1 MILRRRM
8 RVMAMSEPAIQEQ
21 PRECEASEAGWLR
34 ENRVYIYAGV
44 LALGVIVA
52 YWRTMQW
59 VTSLSIMHVDTGG
72 GLFAPLVS
80 AYLVWS
86 QRDELKGLD
95 RARSRWGTLALVFGL
110 LLFVGGIWGRF
121 ASLLTLSLVLVVWGL
136 VSTMGGYQLGK
147 KLAFPIAYLAFVCP
161 APTVLD
167 NLSLPLRQFAA
178 VVASILPDALGME
191 TRIEGTELI
200 VDGFRTMV
208 DAPCSGLS
216 YLLALFAASTLVAYL
231 SNCSMTRKVI
241 FALSA
246 LPIALAANI
255 VRIQAT
261 FLLHQVFGD
270 IFSEGVGH
278 FMVGIIVLIFALLS
292 LLGVWSLT
300 CQDWNDDSSPAPPS

>member
-1 MILRRRM
+1 
-8 RVMAMSEPAIQEQ
+8 MAMSERTEQET
-21 PRECEASEAGWLR
+21 PPKGAHERPGWFR
-34 ENRVYIYAGV
+34 ENRAYIYAGV
-44 LALGVIVA
+44 LAAGVIAA

-80 AYLVWS
+80 GYLVWS

-95 RARSRWGTLALVFGL
+95 PARSRWGTLALVFGL

-136 VSTMGGYQLGK
+136 VATMGGFELAK

-178 VVASILPDALGME
+178 IVASTLPDMLGME
-191 TRIEGTELI
+191 TRIEGTEVI
-200 VDGFRTMV
+200 VNGFRAMV

-216 YLLALFAASTLVAYL
+216 YLLSLFAVSTLGAYL
-231 SNCSMTRKVI
+231 SKCSMTRKII
-241 FALSA
+241 FSLSA
-246 LPIALAANI
+246 LPIALLANI
-255 VRIQAT
+255 LRIQAT
-261 FLLHQVFGD
+261 FLLHEAFGD
-270 IFSEGVGH
+270 IFTDGVGH
-278 FMVGIIVLIFALLS
+278 FMVGIIVLIFALIS
-292 LLGVWSLT
+292 LLGVWSVT
-300 CQDWNDDSSPAPPS
+300 CQDWNDASSSAPPS

>member
-1 MILRRRM
+1 MLGRPIRG
-8 RVMAMSEPAIQEQ
+8 MAMSKPAVREL
-21 PRECEASEAGWLR
+21 PREDDASDGGWLR
-34 ENRVYIYAGV
+34 DNRVYIYAGV
-44 LALGVIVA
+44 LTLGVIVA

-95 RARSRWGTLALVFGL
+95 PARSRWGTLALLFGL
-110 LLFVGGIWGRF
+110 LFFIGGIWGRF
-121 ASLLTLSLVLVVWGL
+121 AVLLTLSLVLVVWGL
-136 VSTMGGYQLGK
+136 VATMGGYQLGK

-178 VVASILPDALGME
+178 VVASILPDMLGME

-200 VDGFRTMV
+200 VAGFRTMV

-216 YLLALFAASTLVAYL
+216 YLLALFATSTLAAYL
-231 SNCSMTRKVI
+231 SHCSMTRKVI
-241 FALSA
+241 FSLSA
-246 LPIALAANI
+246 LPIALVANI

-261 FLLHQVFGD
+261 FLLHRVFGD
-270 IFSEGVGH
+270 IFSDGIGH

-292 LLGVWSLT
+292 LLTVWSLT
-300 CQDWNDDSSPAPPS
+300 CPHWNDDSSPAPSS